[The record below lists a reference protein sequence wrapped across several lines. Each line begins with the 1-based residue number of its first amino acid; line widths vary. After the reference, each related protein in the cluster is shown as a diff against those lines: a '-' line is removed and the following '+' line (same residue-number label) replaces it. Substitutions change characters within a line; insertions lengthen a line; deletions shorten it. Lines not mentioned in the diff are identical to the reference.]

1 MQQQMS
7 PWQAIPCPFL
17 FPSIIALFCFL
28 LLLKEKFVLFVC
40 NLQFKLDMVFVLLA
54 EDLM

>member
-1 MQQQMS
+1 MS

-17 FPSIIALFCFL
+17 FPPVIALFYFL
-28 LLLKEKFVLFVC
+28 YILKEKFVLFVY

-54 EDLM
+54 EDLI